1 MKYLGL
7 AVFVFVSW
15 ALVSEAQ
22 ILEVGQQLKVPING
36 SVWIESKTVATG
48 EITGQLLTLKA
59 KKVGQT
65 QYRIGDRSHQ
75 LTVLSAKQIRT
86 KRFLQDFIKT
96 KVGMH
101 IEIQQA
107 SVHLSG
113 TLFRIEDFFDLVE
126 FCKSNECQYENKLL
140 LHPDQFPLI
149 QKKLKA
155 DLESVGVSSVVVSA
169 KNPWRVSL
177 STSESKNPILLSVLA
192 YFGIQAETVVSNVE
206 ISPVIKV
213 HVTVAEVKKNA
224 LLSYGLKW
232 PEKLGYKSENGRLI
246 SQIPAEFNLHALE
259 NQGLGRVLAKP
270 NLICRSGE
278 TAEFLAGGEFPI
290 KIINE
295 RMHDVIWKKYGV
307 LLRVKPKADP
317 SGRMSLGIEAEVSS
331 IDPSRTID
339 GIPGMF
345 TNRVSS
351 YFDLTSSRWILL
363 SGLLKNE
370 MGSASQGLP
379 GLSQIPI
386 LGALFSSKDFKN
398 NRSELMIFVKPELLS
413 SEESNPLE
421 SF

>member
-1 MKYLGL
+1 MNYLGL
-7 AVFVFVSW
+7 IIFLFANW

-22 ILEVGQQLKVPING
+22 ILELGQQLKVPVNG
-36 SVWIESKTVATG
+36 PVWIESKTVATG
-48 EITGQLLTLKA
+48 EITGQILTLKA

-65 QYRIGDRSHQ
+65 QYRIGDKSYQ
-75 LTVLSAKQIRT
+75 LTVLSAKQVRT
-86 KRFLQDFIKT
+86 KRFLQDFVKT
-96 KVGMH
+96 KVGMR
-101 IEIQQA
+101 IGIQQA
-107 SVHLSG
+107 SVQLSG
-113 TLFRIEDFFDLVE
+113 TLFRLEDLFDLVE
-126 FCKSNECQYENKLL
+126 FCKSNECQYENKIL
-140 LHPDQFPLI
+140 LHPDHFPML
-149 QKKLKA
+149 QKKLMA
-155 DLESVGVSSVVVSA
+155 ELEGAGVNSLVFSA

-177 STSESKNPILLSVLA
+177 SPSENKNPLLLSVLA
-192 YFGIQAETVVSNVE
+192 HFGIQADTLASSVE

-213 HVTVAEVKKNA
+213 HVTVAEVKKDA
-224 LLSYGLKW
+224 FLSYGLKW
-232 PEKLGYKSENGRLI
+232 PEKLGFKSENGKLI

-259 NQGLGRVLAKP
+259 TQGLGRVLAKP

-307 LLRVKPKADP
+307 LLRVKPKADS

-351 YFDLTSSRWILL
+351 HFDLTSSRWILL

-413 SEESNPLE
+413 SEEFSPPE
-421 SF
+421 SL